1 MPEAPERIRLLAHQ
15 FDALVE
21 NLNECQSLKKRKQLL
36 QRMKV
41 LIDEIDELVL
51 STVRG
56 DEQDTS
62 VSSPADQPKAES

>member
-1 MPEAPERIRLLAHQ
+1 MPEPPERIRLLAHE

-36 QRMKV
+36 QRMKI
-41 LIDEIDELVL
+41 LIDEIDVLVL

-56 DEQDTS
+56 DEQDTI
-62 VSSPADQPKAES
+62 VSPPPDQRTAES